1 MMRVTNPRA
10 ARGYSLLEV
19 LITMFVIAIGLL
31 GLVGLQA
38 RALTAEVEA
47 AARGQAL
54 LLVNDMADRMAA
66 NLNTVKN
73 PSGSDTYNQQSGG
86 TKVVFGTDYSNSCV
100 TGNPTSLSDQAT
112 CCKTT
117 ATTGGTKNSVAESD
131 ICEWDLALK
140 GIGETTGSA
149 SKVGGISGARG
160 CVFLQATNVYEI
172 DVVWQGRDATGAVAS
187 DLTCGNTAITT
198 RRRAVSRRVWVTD
211 LDG

>member
-1 MMRVTNPRA
+1 MSRSHGPLS

-54 LLVNDMADRMAA
+54 MLVNEMADRMEA
-66 NLNTVKN
+66 NLAQVKSPVGN
-73 PSGSDTYNQQSGG
+73 ATYDQQSGG
-86 TKVVFGTDYSNSCV
+86 TKRVFGTGYTNACV
-100 TGNPTSLSDQAT
+100 TNNASNLSNQAL

-117 ATTGGTKNSVAESD
+117 AEGGTQNSVAESD

-140 GIGETTGSA
+140 GIGETTGGA
-149 SKVGGISGARG
+149 AKVGAMAGARG
-160 CVFLQATNVYEI
+160 CVFLQATSVYQI
-172 DVVWQGRDATGAVAS
+172 DVVWQGRDNTGAVAS
-187 DLTCGNTAITT
+187 DLTCGDTAITT
-198 RRRAVSRRVWVTD
+198 RRRGVSRRIWVPD
-211 LDG
+211 LNG

>member
-1 MMRVTNPRA
+1 MSCVRRPA
-10 ARGYSLLEV
+10 LARGYSLLEV

-54 LLVNDMADRMAA
+54 MLVNDMADRMQA
-66 NLNTVKN
+66 NLNSVKN
-73 PSGSDTYNQQSGG
+73 PVGNATYDQVSGG
-86 TKVVFGTDYSNSCV
+86 SKIVFGTGYTNSCI
-100 TGNPTSLSDQAT
+100 TSNPTSLSAQAA

-117 ATTGGTKNSVAESD
+117 AQSGTKNSVAESD

-140 GIGETTGSA
+140 GIGETTGGA
-149 SKVGGISGARG
+149 AKVGAMSNARG

-172 DVVWQGRDATGAVAS
+172 DVVWQGRDAMGAVAT
-187 DLTCGNTAITT
+187 DLTCGDTAITT
-198 RRRAVSRRVWVTD
+198 GRRGVSQRIRVAD

>member
-1 MMRVTNPRA
+1 MSRIHGPLP

-38 RALTAEVEA
+38 RALTAEIEA

-54 LLVNDMADRMAA
+54 MLVNEMADRMEA
-66 NLNTVKN
+66 NLAQVKN
-73 PSGSDTYNQQSGG
+73 PSGNATYDQKSGS
-86 TKVVFGTDYSNSCV
+86 TKVVFGTSYTNACV
-100 TGNPTSLSDQAT
+100 TNNASNLSNQAL

-117 ATTGGTKNSVAESD
+117 AQGGTKNSVAESD

-140 GIGETTGSA
+140 GIGETTGGA
-149 SKVGGISGARG
+149 AKVGAMAGARG
-160 CVFLQATNVYEI
+160 CVFLQATSVYQI
-172 DVVWQGRDATGAVAS
+172 DVVWQGRDNTGAVAS
-187 DLTCGNTAITT
+187 DLTCGDTAITT
-198 RRRAVSRRVWVTD
+198 RRRGVSRRIWVAD

>member
-1 MMRVTNPRA
+1 MSRIRVPLP

-54 LLVNDMADRMAA
+54 MLVNDMADRMEA
-66 NLNTVKN
+66 NLAQVKN
-73 PSGSDTYNQQSGG
+73 PAGNATYNQVSGSN
-86 TKVVFGTDYSNSCV
+86 KVVFGTGYTNACV
-100 TGNPTSLSDQAT
+100 TNNAASLSNQAL

-117 ATTGGTKNSVAESD
+117 AQGGTKNSVAESD
-131 ICEWDLALK
+131 VCEWDLALK
-140 GIGETTGSA
+140 GIGETTGGA
-149 SKVGGISGARG
+149 AKVGAMAGARG
-160 CVFLQATNVYEI
+160 CVFLQATSVYQI
-172 DVVWQGRDATGAVAS
+172 DVVWQGRDNTGAVAS
-187 DLTCGNTAITT
+187 DLTCGDTAITA
-198 RRRAVSRRVWVTD
+198 RRRGVSRRIWVAD

>member
-1 MMRVTNPRA
+1 MRRTHRPTL

-54 LLVNDMADRMAA
+54 MLVNDMADRMQA
-66 NLNTVKN
+66 NLNSVKN
-73 PSGSDTYNQQSGG
+73 PVGNATYDQVSGG
-86 TKVVFGTDYSNSCV
+86 SKIVFGTEYTNSCV
-100 TGNPTSLSDQAT
+100 TLNPTSLSAQAA

-117 ATTGGTKNSVAESD
+117 AQSGTKNSVAESD
-131 ICEWDLALK
+131 LCEWDLALK
-140 GIGETTGSA
+140 GIGETTGGA
-149 SKVGGISGARG
+149 AKVGAMANARG

-198 RRRAVSRRVWVTD
+198 GRRGVSRRIQVAD